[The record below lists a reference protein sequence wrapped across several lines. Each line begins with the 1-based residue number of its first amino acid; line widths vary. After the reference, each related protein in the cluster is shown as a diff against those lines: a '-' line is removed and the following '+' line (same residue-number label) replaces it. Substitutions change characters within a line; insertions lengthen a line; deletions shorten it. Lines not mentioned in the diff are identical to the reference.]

1 MARTPSA
8 DEQQPEKQSNHRHRP
23 TIAPHEP
30 FAKMRTDEP
39 TQAHPAEIAPQKLQ
53 AGIGGEV
60 RAAELDSKITLDT
73 AGQIAFSYSHCQW
86 PFVVLEG

>member
-8 DEQQPEKQSNHRHRP
+8 DEQQPEKQSNYRHRP
-23 TIAPHEP
+23 ARALREDGNGYEP
-30 FAKMRTDEP
+30 I
-39 TQAHPAEIAPQKLQ
+39 QAHPAEMAPQKLQ

-60 RAAELDSKITLDT
+60 RAAELDSKVTLDT

-86 PFVVLEG
+86 PFVAPEG